1 MPGCSTPMAWGRR
14 IVAKREVCPMCKGCG
29 HIIVLNWPEHCP
41 KCKRT
46 GFVKPEPKK
55 PADGVKEDG
64 NG

>member
-1 MPGCSTPMAWGRR
+1 
-14 IVAKREVCPMCKGCG
+14 MCKGCG